1 MKTLLALNILLVSIN
16 ARVYAQKNNGTF
28 ENKTSYEIIQEN
40 SDTTYSLKIKDPKSG
55 STYNLLNGK
64 IKPTEAFEEKQDIP
78 QMIKIFEIDFD
89 KKGLQEIVL
98 EYSISYTTQK
108 GESGAD
114 SKKKTFVKII
124 NLDKK
129 ETLLDYHF
137 HEATENFFYSRNYN
151 EDFIESSDY
160 NLEYKNNKGANYYI
174 SDSKIYFIDI
184 SENSKKGKLT
194 FNYNKAKEKFEKE
207 K

>member
-1 MKTLLALNILLVSIN
+1 MKTFLIINILLASISTN
-16 ARVYAQKNNGTF
+16 LCAQNNESKF

-55 STYNLLNGK
+55 NTYNLLNGK
-64 IKPTEAFEEKQDIP
+64 IKPTEAFEEKQGIP
-78 QMIKIFEIDFD
+78 QLIKIFEIDFN
-89 KKGLQEIVL
+89 KKGLKEIVL
-98 EYSISYTTQK
+98 EYLIEYTTQK

-114 SKKKTFVKII
+114 SKKKIFLKII

-137 HEATENFFYSRNYN
+137 HEVNENFFYSRNYN

-160 NLEYKNNKGANYYI
+160 NFEYKNNKGANYYI
-174 SDSKIYFIDI
+174 SDLKIYFIDI
-184 SENSKKGKLT
+184 SENTKKGKVT
-194 FNYNKAKEKFEKE
+194 FKYDKAKEKFEKE

>member
-1 MKTLLALNILLVSIN
+1 MKTFLTFNILLASISTN
-16 ARVYAQKNNGTF
+16 IFAQNNESKF

-55 STYNLLNGK
+55 ITYGLLNGK
-64 IKPTEAFEEKQDIP
+64 IKPTESFEEKQGIP
-78 QMIKIFEIDFD
+78 EPIKILEIDFD
-89 KKGLQEIVL
+89 KKGLKEIVL
-98 EYSISYTTQK
+98 EYSIEYTTQK

-114 SKKKTFVKII
+114 SKKKIFIKII

-137 HEATENFFYSRNYN
+137 HEVNENFFYARNYN
-151 EDFIESSDY
+151 EDFVESSDY
-160 NLEYKNNKGANYYI
+160 NYEYKNNKGSNYYI

-184 SENSKKGKLT
+184 SENTKKGKVA
-194 FNYNKAKEKFEKE
+194 FKYNKAKGKFEK
-207 K
+207 

>member
-16 ARVYAQKNNGTF
+16 ARMYAQKNNGTF